1 MLRSVLR
8 LPSSA
13 CEPSATSPKATS
25 WRLLL
30 WRTDMCPLPPSRVPV
45 LKSLLLVVALRVV
58 DGSYRV
64 EEVEVRIC
72 TEWSIRLLCGW
83 RRGS

>member
-1 MLRSVLR
+1 
-8 LPSSA
+8 
-13 CEPSATSPKATS
+13 
-25 WRLLL
+25 
-30 WRTDMCPLPPSRVPV
+30 MCPLPLSRVPV

-83 RRGS
+83 RPGS